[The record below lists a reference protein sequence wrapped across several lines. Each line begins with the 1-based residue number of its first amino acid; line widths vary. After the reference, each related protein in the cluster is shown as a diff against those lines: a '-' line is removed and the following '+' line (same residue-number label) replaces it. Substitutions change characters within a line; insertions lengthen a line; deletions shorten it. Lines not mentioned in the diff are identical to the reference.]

1 MKKNNMLIAAIA
13 ITLFTSCNFSKG
25 VKKDLTT
32 GLSTSYNGFAIG
44 EVYLTV
50 DENKITTNKIVMG
63 KVVNIIAD
71 GIENYT
77 IKDGKVY
84 PGCTI
89 TLTDKAGKE
98 IVNVA
103 DAFADMNAGV
113 DKDKASLL
121 TATLNTGNPMQVGE
135 TYHIKARFF
144 DKQNKESE
152 ILSNVDIV
160 MTN

>member
-32 GLSTSYNGFAIG
+32 GLSTSYNGFAI
-44 EVYLTV
+44 EDIYLTV
-50 DENKITTNKIVMG
+50 DDNKLSSNKIAMG

-71 GIENYT
+71 GVDNYT
-77 IKDGKVY
+77 IKDGKVF

-89 TLTDKAGKE
+89 ILTDKAGKE
-98 IVNVA
+98 ILKVE
-103 DAFADMNAGV
+103 DAFADMSAGI
-113 DKDKASLL
+113 DQAKASLL
-121 TATLNTGNPMQVGE
+121 TATLNTGNPMIVGE
-135 TYHIKARFF
+135 TYHLKTRFF

-152 ILSNVDIV
+152 ILSNVDIL
-160 MTN
+160 MSN